1 MITLSSHT
9 SCALQPLDVNR
20 FKPFKTTFK
29 KEKNNAIVRN
39 NHCELN
45 KIAFANWVEKALNT
59 SFDAPSSSFMDSNV
73 SPNYKQRKSEELRY
87 VPWLATL

>member
-9 SCALQPLDVNR
+9 SCALQPLDVSC
-20 FKPFKTTFK
+20 FKPFKTTFRK
-29 KEKNNAIVRN
+29 GKDNAIVRN

-59 SFDAPSSSFMDSNV
+59 SFVRTPKLLNGFKCESKLKTM
-73 SPNYKQRKSEELRY
+73 KE
-87 VPWLATL
+87 